1 MRLGDDGRP
10 PRRRDGQATSLGYT
24 GRVLTILSGLLS
36 AVSYATSDMFSQRV
50 TRETRALTQMVW
62 VLATGVVIILP
73 VALIVR
79 GLPQGDEW
87 TGAGLAALAGAL
99 YFGALFC
106 LLRGLATGDLGLV
119 SALVSLQ
126 GAYLAIV
133 VILLGEPV
141 TPLLALALALSVVG
155 AVLTSFEGRARSTRG
170 APWAFAAGL
179 LFAGVMLCYVYGDID
194 WLRQAAISRT
204 VSLLVTLPVALLT
217 GGLGVPSGL
226 RLRAVGA
233 GVLELGG
240 LVMLTITFAL
250 GPAAVA
256 GVTTTQVG
264 TFAVILGFV
273 LLRERPRPNQWAGIV
288 CTIIGVTLLAAVV

>member
-1 MRLGDDGRP
+1 M
-10 PRRRDGQATSLGYT
+10 
-24 GRVLTILSGLLS
+24 LTILSGLLS

-79 GLPQGDEW
+79 GLPQGGEW

-106 LLRGLATGDLGLV
+106 LLRGLTTGDLGLV

-126 GAYLAIV
+126 GAYLAVV

-141 TPLLALALALSVVG
+141 TPLLAVALALSVVG

-170 APWAFAAGL
+170 ASWALAAGL

-233 GVLELGG
+233 GALELGG

-288 CTIIGVTLLAAVV
+288 CTIAGVTLLAAVV

>member
-1 MRLGDDGRP
+1 
-10 PRRRDGQATSLGYT
+10 
-24 GRVLTILSGLLS
+24 VLTVLTGLFS

-62 VLATGVVIILP
+62 VLATGVAVVLP
-73 VALIVR
+73 VALVVR
-79 GLPQGDEW
+79 GLPRGSEW

-99 YFGALFC
+99 YFVALFC
-106 LLRGLATGDLGLV
+106 LLRGLSVGDLGLV

-141 TPLLALALALSVVG
+141 TPVLGLALALSAVG
-155 AVLTSFEGRARSTRG
+155 AVLTSFEGRSGSTRG
-170 APWAFAAGL
+170 APWAFAAGV
-179 LFAGVMLCYVYGDID
+179 LFTGVMLCYVYSDID
-194 WLRQAAISRT
+194 WLSQAAISRT
-204 VSLLVTLPVALLT
+204 ASLIVTLPVALLT
-217 GGLGVPSGL
+217 GGIGVPRAL
-226 RLRAVGA
+226 RVRAVGA
-233 GVLELGG
+233 GALELGG
-240 LVMLTITFAL
+240 LLLLTLAFAL

-273 LLRERPRPNQWAGIV
+273 VLRERPRPNQWAGIV
-288 CTIIGVTLLAAVV
+288 CTIAGVSLLAVVV